1 MKHFYARRI
10 SAVVFATALV
20 LASASAQ
27 AQRRATTEQDI
38 FRVVWV
44 ADPQIAPDGSQVA
57 FVRVTVDE
65 KKDDYATQ
73 VWIAKS
79 DGKEAPRALTAGT
92 RDHSPRWSPDGRHLA
107 FVRTTEVDGRP
118 QRPQIFVMT
127 MGEGEPRAITDM
139 PRGAANPAWAP
150 DNRTIAFTSGT
161 TDEDM
166 ERHRREKQRGR
177 EGEDKDGT
185 KPDEKKDAAE
195 RPRESDVRVITR
207 AVYRANGVPGFGFVD
222 PDRPSHVWTVIVPES
237 AGEPAEPKRVTS
249 GSWSAGNHG
258 WSRDGAHVYFVAD
271 RRPEPYYLP
280 RDNELLAVP
289 RDGGE
294 PQVVAS
300 IAGNIGAWSLSP
312 DGRRVAFVGALAGT
326 PERSYSQPDL
336 YVADLGGTP
345 RNLTEAY
352 DFHIDGGIAGDQR
365 APRGSHPAGPVWSA
379 DGRSLLIRVGEHGD
393 TNLKRIDVQSGKVD
407 AVTTGEQEVMSYT
420 ADAKGARAA
429 FVRSTP
435 TVVGDLHVLDVASRN
450 ATKLTTFN
458 DELFNGLLMN
468 EAEEI
473 WYDSFDGTRIQ
484 GWILKPP
491 SFEAGKQY
499 PMIMQI
505 HGGPHAAYGNTFTH
519 EFQWMAARGY
529 VVLYTNPRGSSNYGQ
544 AFGNII
550 QFAYPGDD
558 YKDLM
563 AGVDALL
570 KSGYVDEKRMG
581 VTGGSGGGL
590 LTNWVVTQT
599 NRFGAAV
606 SQRDISDWTNFW
618 YTADF
623 TLFGETWF
631 RKPPFQDPEDFARRS
646 PITHVEKIQTPLA
659 FITSDED
666 WRTPASA
673 GSEPLFRALKYL
685 KRPTAMVR
693 FPNEHHDL
701 SRSGKPWHRVER
713 LQHIVWW
720 FDKWLLG
727 QDPEAYRDV
736 VTAAPDGA
744 GSPVPRPARR

>member
-1 MKHFYARRI
+1 MMHHLRRT
-10 SAVVFATALV
+10 SAIAFATALLLV
-20 LASASAQ
+20 AVDAQ
-27 AQRRATTEQDI
+27 AQRRPITEQDL
-38 FRVVWV
+38 FRFVWV
-44 ADPQIAPDGSQVA
+44 ADPQISPDGSQVA
-57 FVRVTVDE
+57 FVRVTIDE

-73 VWIAKS
+73 LWIAQS
-79 DGKEAPRALTAGT
+79 DGKAPPRALTAGT

-118 QRPQIFVMT
+118 QRPQIHVMT
-127 MGEGEPRAITDM
+127 MGEGEPRGITDM
-139 PRGAANPAWAP
+139 PRGAANPEWAP

-166 ERHRREKQRGR
+166 ARHRREQQRGR
-177 EGEDKDGT
+177 ETADKDEK

-207 AVYRANGVPGFGFVD
+207 AVYRANGIGGFGFVD
-222 PDRPSHVWTVIVPES
+222 ADRPPHIWTVTVPES
-237 AGEPAEPKRVTS
+237 GGEPAEPKRVTS
-249 GSWSAGNHG
+249 GEWSAGNHG
-258 WSRDGAHVYFVAD
+258 WSRDGAQIYFVAD

-280 RDNELLAVP
+280 RGNELLAVS

-294 PQVVAS
+294 SQVVAS

-312 DGRRVAFVGALAGT
+312 DGRRVAFVGSLAGT
-326 PERSYSQPDL
+326 PERSYSQPAL
-336 YVADLGGTP
+336 YVADLGGPP
-345 RNLTEAY
+345 RNLTDAY
-352 DFHIDGGIAGDQR
+352 DFHIDGGLAGDQR

-379 DGRSLLIRVGEHGD
+379 DGRSILIRVGEQGD
-393 TNLKRIDVQSGKVD
+393 ANLKRVDVQSGTVD
-407 AVTTGEQEVMSYT
+407 VVTTGSHEVMSYT
-420 ADAKGARAA
+420 ADAKRARIA

-435 TVVGDLHVLDVASRN
+435 TVVGDLHVLDVALRKPV
-450 ATKLTTFN
+450 KLTTFN
-458 DELFNGLLMN
+458 DALFDGLLMN

-491 SFEAGKQY
+491 SFSEGKPY
-499 PMIMQI
+499 PMILQI

-544 AFGNII
+544 AFGNVI

-570 KSGYVDEKRMG
+570 KRGYVDEKRMG

-599 NRFGAAV
+599 DRFGAAV

-623 TLFGETWF
+623 TLFRETWF

-646 PITHVEKIQTPLA
+646 PITHVENIRTPLA

-693 FPNEHHDL
+693 FPAENHDL

-713 LQHIVWW
+713 LQHIVSW

-727 QDPEAYRDV
+727 TDVEAYRDV
-736 VTAAPDGA
+736 
-744 GSPVPRPARR
+744 R